1 MVFHLIYKSFNY
13 KNFFGKFP
21 NHFLE
26 KQNNSHLLPLWW
38 QNWKKWSVQAKA
50 LKVSHRDWYKVS
62 TLKYKYMYWSIFYSY
77 KNKKCFIKSPKTL
90 ILSFVEIDCRQL
102 PLPESLGW
110 ACDCKLM
117 EIFTGGLLN
126 DTLVNSPP
134 RALAVRLS
142 LPLFI
147 AVVLL
152 MEVWGCWQKLLVKL
166 QCVDCCWHWRQ
177 WQF

>member
-1 MVFHLIYKSFNY
+1 
-13 KNFFGKFP
+13 
-21 NHFLE
+21 
-26 KQNNSHLLPLWW
+26 
-38 QNWKKWSVQAKA
+38 
-50 LKVSHRDWYKVS
+50 
-62 TLKYKYMYWSIFYSY
+62 MYWSTFYSF

-117 EIFTGGLLN
+117 EIFTGELLN

-134 RALAVRLS
+134 RALAVRPS
-142 LPLFI
+142 LALFI

-152 MEVWGCWQKLLVKL
+152 MEVWGCCPTLGGHRRTTKTSALFAICLVQQSKPACCAPCSQHCWKKL
-166 QCVDCCWHWRQ
+166 DA
-177 WQF
+177 QFCDNGGCTSTASAAAIISRISSVGTHSGRGICAAQSGRWLNSW